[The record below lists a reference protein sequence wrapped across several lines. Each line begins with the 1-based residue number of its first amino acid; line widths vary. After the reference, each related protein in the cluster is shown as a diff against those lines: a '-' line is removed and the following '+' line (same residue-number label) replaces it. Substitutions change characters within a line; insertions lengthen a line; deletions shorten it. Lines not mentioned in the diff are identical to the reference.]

1 MIEYYPDIRQVHV
14 ASVVI
19 SLTLFALRGG
29 MMLADLPLRRH
40 LVLRVLPHAVDTVL
54 LTSALMLSYL
64 LRQYPFVHPWLT
76 AKVFGLIAYI
86 VLGSIAL
93 RHGRTRGIR
102 AVAFVA
108 ALAAAGYIVSVAL
121 TRSPL
126 GVFAR

>member
-1 MIEYYPDIRQVHV
+1 VIEYYPYIRQVHI

-29 MMLADLPLRRH
+29 MMLAELPLRRH
-40 LVLRVLPHAVDTVL
+40 ILLRVLPHAVDTVL
-54 LTSALMLSYL
+54 LSSALMLSYL
-64 LRQYPFVHPWLT
+64 LRQYPFVHSWLT
-76 AKVFGLIAYI
+76 AKIFGLIAYI

-102 AVAFVA
+102 AAAFVA
-108 ALAAAGYIVSVAL
+108 ALAAAGYIVNVAL